1 MFYKGGE
8 LSELG
13 RSPTRLAEVLACGIP
28 VVVNRGVGD
37 VADIVTQNRVGIVLD
52 GIDTL
57 SISNAIDNLDSLYLN
72 EGIHRRCRET
82 AEKIFSLEFGINSY
96 RKAYT
101 EILK

>member
-8 LSELG
+8 ISELG

-52 GIDTL
+52 GIDAL
-57 SISNAIDNLDSLYLN
+57 SISNAIDNLHSLYLN
-72 EGIHRRCRET
+72 EGIHRRCRDT
-82 AEKIFSLEFGINSY
+82 AEKIFSLEFEINTY
-96 RKAYT
+96 RKIYT
-101 EILK
+101 VIMK